1 MWELD
6 YEESWVPKNWC
17 FWTVVLEKTLES
29 LGLQGEP
36 TRPSWGKSVLSVQS
50 SVLEGLMLK
59 LKLQYFGHLM
69 RRADS
74 LEKTLM
80 WERLRTGGEG
90 DDGRW
95 DGWMASLSRWTWVW
109 VNSGSCWWA
118 GRRPDVPQSMGSQ
131 TVGHDWMTEMNWTE
145 MPKIEV
151 TLFIDCSLPGS
162 SIHCIFQARILDSVA
177 ISFYVKSS
185 QPRDWTQVSL
195 IVSRCFTIWATRE
208 VSQINK
214 VKLKRK
220 RNWQS

>member
-1 MWELD
+1 M
-6 YEESWVPKNWC
+6 YGCESWPMKKAEHWRIDAFELQCWRRLLRVP
-17 FWTVVLEKTLES
+17 WTARRSNHSILKGINPEYL
-29 LGLQGEP
+29 
-36 TRPSWGKSVLSVQS
+36 
-50 SVLEGLMLK
+50 LEGLMLK
-59 LKLQYFGHLM
+59 VKLQYFGHLIC
-69 RRADS
+69 RTDAF
-74 LEKTLM
+74 ENTWC
-80 WERLRTGGEG
+80 WERLKVGGEG

-208 VSQINK
+208 FPNT
-214 VKLKRK
+214 
-220 RNWQS
+220 